1 MITEQVTCLNLK
13 MYSTSA
19 AEPCSS
25 LVKATAPKQK
35 MTQENDMS
43 PYDHSDHEQLV
54 SALDRFLG
62 QQVLSFP
69 YITLLKD
76 YNLYPYIT
84 FTRCFLNFRSPKP
97 IFPGCTSWHSS
108 PDDEQTG
115 AHHSTSPTATTR
127 CFKITITALFELDTY
142 VVKNVQYIGK

>member
-13 MYSTSA
+13 IYSTSA

-62 QQVLSFP
+62 QQVLS
-69 YITLLKD
+69 
-76 YNLYPYIT
+76 
-84 FTRCFLNFRSPKP
+84 SV
-97 IFPGCTSWHSS
+97 
-108 PDDEQTG
+108 G
-115 AHHSTSPTATTR
+115 ARGGASGSDPWQHVCLSVASH
-127 CFKITITALFELDTY
+127 I
-142 VVKNVQYIGK
+142 